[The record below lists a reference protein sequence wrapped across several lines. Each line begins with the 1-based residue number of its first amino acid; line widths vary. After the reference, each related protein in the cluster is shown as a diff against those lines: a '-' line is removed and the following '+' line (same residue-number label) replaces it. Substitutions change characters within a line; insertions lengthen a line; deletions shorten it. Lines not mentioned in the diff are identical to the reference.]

1 MGDDA
6 LHGLGVGGLHAGA
19 GGEFGEEGEVGGV
32 EGSGLGGGE
41 FVLEGGAAWIG
52 GALCRGDEDVGGAG
66 VEDYSPVCDISVWLF
81 YFTLFGFRRLTG
93 SEEGFRLGYLHTT
106 VEFYV
111 SYCTVL
117 IPTWKRRNL
126 LT

>member
-1 MGDDA
+1 
-6 LHGLGVGGLHAGA
+6 LHAGA
-19 GGEFGEEGEVGGV
+19 GGEIGEEGEVGGV
-32 EGSGLGGGE
+32 EGGGLGGGE

-66 VEDYSPVCDISVWLF
+66 VEDYGPVCNIGVWL
-81 YFTLFGFRRLTG
+81 FTLFGFRGLTG

-106 VEFYV
+106 VEFHI

-117 IPTWKRRNL
+117 IPTRERRSL